1 MRNICVALILCSA
14 VGVGHAGERAASL
27 VNSFQV
33 MCMLEPLDFATSD
46 AKATA
51 MRLPVRQDLST
62 PPDASGGSIH
72 SKSWLL
78 PLKTG
83 PHEFTIAEGRGPKGE
98 VKSCGIGAADVGGDD
113 LKGELVK
120 ALALGQPVSEG
131 RSPDG
136 ARRTSIWRPGSDGI
150 DLMLTDGSPKAQP
163 GIYLLLL
170 KKP

>member
-46 AKATA
+46 A
-51 MRLPVRQDLST
+51 Q
-62 PPDASGGSIH
+62 
-72 SKSWLL
+72 
-78 PLKTG
+78 
-83 PHEFTIAEGRGPKGE
+83 AEGRGPKGE

-136 ARRTSIWRPGSDGI
+136 ARRTSIWRHGSDGI